1 MAGPL
6 EGVRV
11 VELTSVVLGPWACQI
26 LADMGADVVKIEA
39 PAGDSNRQLGASRHP
54 GMAALYL
61 TCNRNKRSI
70 VLDVKQPE
78 AKQAVLDLVKNADVF
93 VHNNRPQV
101 MTKLGLDYE
110 ALRAVNPRIIYCGSY
125 GYARKGP
132 YGAKGALD
140 DSIQSIS
147 GIAMLN
153 KLVLGEPRY
162 LPTVVADK
170 TTAITVVY
178 GVLAALYNRERT
190 GRGQEIEVP
199 MFETMVSFVMAEHLW
214 GMTFEPPL
222 GPPGYVRL
230 MSVHR
235 RPYRTRDGYVA
246 ILPYM
251 NAHWDVF
258 CDVVERPDLKSDP
271 RFRTMADRTKNID
284 DTYAETAK
292 IMATRSTD
300 EWLELF
306 AATSVPIN
314 RVNTLEDLA
323 HDPHLVAT
331 GFWKDVDH
339 PSEGRLRTTAFPV
352 NFSGTPAEVTR
363 RHAPRLGE
371 HTRELLRELGYAA
384 AQIEAMLAA
393 GAAVAASE

>member
-1 MAGPL
+1 
-6 EGVRV
+6 VRV

-26 LADMGADVVKIEA
+26 LADMGADVVKIEP
-39 PAGDSNRQLGASRHP
+39 PAGDSNRQLGAARHR

-70 VLDVKQPE
+70 VLDVKQPAGRE
-78 AKQAVLDLVKNADVF
+78 AVLDLVRTADVF

-101 MTKLGLDYE
+101 MTKLGLDYA
-110 ALRAVNPRIIYCGSY
+110 ALREVNPRLVYCGSY
-125 GYARKGP
+125 GYARRGP
-132 YGAKGALD
+132 YGSKGALD
-140 DSIQSIS
+140 DSIQSIA

-153 KLVLGEPRY
+153 ELVLGEPRY

-178 GVLAALYNRERT
+178 GILAALLSRERT
-190 GRGQEIEVP
+190 GAGQEVEVP

-230 MSVHR
+230 MSIHR
-235 RPYRTRDGYVA
+235 RPYRTRDGYIA

-251 NAHWDVF
+251 NAHWESF
-258 CDVVERPDLKSDP
+258 CDVTGHPELKADP
-271 RFRTMADRTKNID
+271 RFRTMADRTRNID

-292 IMATRSTD
+292 IMATRTTA

-306 AATSVPIN
+306 APTSVPVN

-323 HDPHLVAT
+323 RDPHLVET
-331 GFWKDVDH
+331 GFWKTVDH
-339 PSEGRLRTTAFPV
+339 PTEGRLRTTAFPV
-352 NFSGTPAEVTR
+352 NFSATPADVAR

-371 HTRELLRELGYAA
+371 HTRELLGELGYDDDR
-384 AQIEAMLAA
+384 IDAMLGS
-393 GAAVAASE
+393 GAAVAPTD